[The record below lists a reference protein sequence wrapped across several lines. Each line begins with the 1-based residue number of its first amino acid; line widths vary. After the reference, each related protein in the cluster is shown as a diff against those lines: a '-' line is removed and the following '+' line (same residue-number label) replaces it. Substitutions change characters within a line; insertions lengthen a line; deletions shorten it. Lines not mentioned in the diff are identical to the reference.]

1 MYNLFIFVYIYE
13 LLMALNLCL
22 LKYKF
27 PGWGSAPIAI
37 AAPIVGM
44 NTAKVIIY
52 LFLII
57 YMNC

>member
-1 MYNLFIFVYIYE
+1 MPF
-13 LLMALNLCL
+13 
-22 LKYKF
+22 KYKF

-44 NTAKVIIY
+44 NTAKVCIIY
-52 LFLII
+52 LFLFI